1 MIRNHFIIAWRNIS
15 KNRFYTGINILGLA
29 IGLSACVL
37 LYSYI
42 TFHWN
47 FDRFHGKAERTFR
60 LVNELHL
67 EKKEYSKG
75 ASFAMSEALKK
86 GIPEVDQSALLMSD
100 QDFNLK
106 IGDTYFKTEK
116 KAALTSSDWF
126 NLFDF
131 RWLQGNSK
139 DMDQPD
145 ALALTAGAAATYFGD
160 EDPMG
165 KTVLVDGE
173 HPFRVIGVIDDSQA
187 NTSLRQEVYLSIN
200 AVHTLYPDMWSE
212 YFTSWGFITSSNNVF
227 VALKDA
233 SQRDTLERKLM
244 QLAAQNLDPS
254 VVDAYVFKLLP
265 LTELHFDVRYGGTVK
280 KSLLLTLALIG
291 ICISVVAA
299 INYINL
305 SLAQQSR
312 RSVEIGTR
320 KVLGGSSRQLFG
332 QFLIESGITVFLAL
346 ILSLGLTFFILPL
359 INQYLM
365 GSEPI
370 LLPAWPTLIVFA
382 LLLWIALSLLS
393 GVYPAWLLARLQV
406 LHTLKGR
413 MAIGG
418 RQGGRKPLLLAQNVV
433 AQALLMMTVVFI
445 LQVRY
450 LKNTDLGF
458 DRESVVMLPLPKG
471 YESTLQRFT
480 DGLANDP
487 RILSYS
493 HCLQAPAGTQ
503 RWGGSVLF
511 DERADW
517 ETWPARYVFADSAYL
532 KTFGIRLLTGRN
544 VRAEPAIPEYLINEK
559 MVARLGYKDPADV
572 LGKTLHAGGLND
584 QEPGVIVGVVK
595 DFNTHSLLSPI
606 EPVVI
611 GSKPDQQRMLA
622 VKVNLR
628 TSDAVLE
635 AIQARWQEVYPTEP
649 FTYSFVDDDI
659 RALYEKEAT
668 LQTLIWLAAAV
679 AIIISSLGLLG
690 MVMLSAVAR
699 TKEIGIRKVLGAS
712 VDQLVRLLS
721 VDFAKLVGISFLVA
735 APIAWWATNRW
746 LEDFAYRV
754 EVPWWLF
761 VLGGMAAMF
770 ISLLTISWQ
779 AIRAAVANPVDSL
792 RDE

>member
-1 MIRNHFIIAWRNIS
+1 MLYNHLKIAWRNIA
-15 KNRFYTGINILGLA
+15 KNRFYTGLNILGLA

-42 TFHWN
+42 TFHWS

-86 GIPEVDQSALLMSD
+86 GIPDVDQSALLMSD

-116 KAALTSSDWF
+116 KAALTNSEWF
-126 NLFDF
+126 SLFDF
-131 RWLQGNSK
+131 EWLKGTPK
-139 DMDQPD
+139 DLDQPD

-173 HPFRVIGVIDDSQA
+173 HPFRVIGVIDDGQT
-187 NTSLRQEVYLSIN
+187 NTSLRHEVYFSLN
-200 AVHTLYPDMWSE
+200 AVHTLYPNMWSE

-227 VALKDA
+227 VVLKDA
-233 SQRDTLERKLM
+233 SQRDAVERKIK
-244 QLAAQNLDPS
+244 QLASQNLDPS
-254 VVDAYVFKLLP
+254 VVDVYIFKLLP

-291 ICISVVAA
+291 ICIGVVAA
-299 INYINL
+299 INYVNL
-305 SLAQQSR
+305 SLAQQTQ

-320 KVLGGSSRQLFG
+320 KVLGGSSRQLFS
-332 QFLIESGITVFLAL
+332 QFLIEPAITVFLAL
-346 ILSLGLTFFILPL
+346 VLSLGLTFVTLPL
-359 INQYLM
+359 INRYLM
-365 GSEPI
+365 GPEPI
-370 LLPAWPTLIVFA
+370 LLPSWTNLIVFA
-382 LLLWIALSLLS
+382 LSLWMALSLLS
-393 GVYPAWLLARLQV
+393 GVYPAWLLARLNV

-418 RQGGRKPLLLAQNVV
+418 RRGRRKPLLLAQNVV
-433 AQALLMMTVVFI
+433 AQVLLMMTVVFI

-471 YESTLQRFT
+471 FEPSLQRFT
-480 DGLANDP
+480 DGLADDP
-487 RILSYS
+487 RIQSYS
-493 HCLQAPAGTQ
+493 QCLQAPAGTQ
-503 RWGGSVLF
+503 HWGGSVMF

-517 ETWPARYVFADSAYL
+517 ETWPARHVFADPGYL
-532 KTFGIRLLTGRN
+532 ETFGIRLLAGRN
-544 VRAEPAIPEYLINEK
+544 VRKEPAVPEYLVNEK
-559 MVARLGYKDPADV
+559 MVGRLGYKDPADV
-572 LGKTLHAGGLND
+572 LGKMLHAGGLND
-584 QEPGVIVGVVK
+584 KEPGVIVGMVS
-595 DFNTHSLLSPI
+595 DFNTYSLLSPI

-622 VKVNLR
+622 VKINLR
-628 TSDAVLE
+628 TSDAALE
-635 AIQARWQEVYPTEP
+635 AIRARWQEVYPTEP

-659 RALYEKEAT
+659 RALYEKETT
-668 LQTLIWLAAAV
+668 LQTLIWLAAVV

-690 MVMLSAVAR
+690 MVMLSALSR

-712 VDQLVRLLS
+712 VEQVVRLLS
-721 VDFAKLVGISFLVA
+721 ADFAKLVGASFLVA

-754 EVPWWLF
+754 EVPWWVF
-761 VLGGMAAMF
+761 VLGGIAAMF
-770 ISLLTISWQ
+770 LSLLMISWQ